1 MKNNYIK
8 DYYNRFFSP
17 PEKAIQTQCAKW
29 FNITKSQGS
38 LPDLILKG
46 EILEIYCDRT
56 DKNAPLAII
65 KIRFSLIDYK
75 KTDKPIFEKD
85 LFSGVKLNNFTP
97 ENLITAWTTC
107 LEKIF
112 ENLESEIS
120 SAI

>member
-38 LPDLILKG
+38 LPDRILKG

>member
-1 MKNNYIK
+1 M
-8 DYYNRFFSP
+8 
-17 PEKAIQTQCAKW
+17 
-29 FNITKSQGS
+29 
-38 LPDLILKG
+38 
-46 EILEIYCDRT
+46 
-56 DKNAPLAII
+56 AII

-85 LFSGVKLNNFTP
+85 LFPGVKLNNFTP

-112 ENLESEIS
+112 KNLESEIS